1 MRIECGSKHDI
12 MKCPIC
18 NGKMERKKTAYVYSG
33 VKLGTFDADVCSEC
47 SEVFFTESA
56 SDEIDAKAKKM
67 GIWGFE
73 KKSKITYSGNSL
85 MVRIP
90 NAISKFLSLKKG
102 REITIR
108 PEGKNKIVVEIS

>member
-12 MKCPIC
+12 MKCPMC
-18 NGKMERKKTAYVYSG
+18 NEKTERKKTAYVYSG
-33 VKLGTFDADVCSEC
+33 VKLGTFDADVCSKC
-47 SEVFFTESA
+47 GEVFFTEKA
-56 SDEIDAKAKKM
+56 SDEIDAKAKEM

-102 REITIR
+102 REITIH
-108 PEGKNKIVVEIS
+108 PEGKKKIVVEIS